1 MATSRNTYGL
11 GIFAVVLATL
21 LMLPIVASAADGG
34 RQIDSGPFSL
44 SLRGGG
50 INDSRAIGLDG
61 RVDYL
66 NQLLNVHLFGTLEI
80 LDAGHGEGRVDNNRY
95 GAGIALSK
103 TFARQANLFAG
114 TSFIREMNENFGQA
128 YLGAKL
134 KVTEYALLS
143 ASYGFGFQGVKE
155 IQDRLAAESVNWLKA
170 GAVIVDRYGWKA
182 NLYYYLTDPG
192 GEKISGIEGE
202 VSYPVLDNLTIGIN
216 GSCDLTDKSNLEQN
230 WRTFAFVTY
239 AFGGQ
244 KASPIDV
251 ALDKNNPVEY
261 PRVIRATVQKN
272 TATSTLA
279 ISPTNT
285 TANGCSSQTAT
296 FSASGGVAPYT
307 WSTSDSESNLA
318 VFSGGTSAKWF
329 DSADNFCSGGGVVT
343 VTVTDSTGATA
354 TATINVT
361 SIPS

>member
-1 MATSRNTYGL
+1 MATSRNRLGL
-11 GIFAVVLATL
+11 GIFAVVFATL
-21 LMLPIVASAADGG
+21 LALPIAASAADGA

-50 INDSRAIGLDG
+50 VNDSRAIGVDG

-66 NQLLNVHLFGTLEI
+66 NQLLNLHLFGTLEI
-80 LDAGHGEGRVDNNRY
+80 LDAGHGEGRIDNNRY

-192 GEKISGIEGE
+192 DEKISGIEGE
-202 VSYPVLDNLTIGIN
+202 VSYPVTDNLTIGIN

-230 WRTFAFVTY
+230 WRTFAFITY

-261 PRVIRATVQKN
+261 PRVIRKQIQNALAPGDV
-272 TATSTLA
+272 STLA
-279 ISPTNT
+279 ITP
-285 TANGCSSQTAT
+285 SQAGQLACLSQNIH
-296 FSASGGVAPYT
+296 FQASGGEPPYLWSASGGKIVQDTENDAFWT
-307 WSTSDSESNLA
+307 DTGCNSN
-318 VFSGGTSAKWF
+318 GRT
-329 DSADNFCSGGGVVT
+329 VT
-343 VTVTDSTGATA
+343 VTVTDSLGASRS
-354 TATINVT
+354 ATIILTPNNE
-361 SIPS
+361 PA